1 MVKHSLAWLE
11 ILLFWDLRVCS
22 RNESS
27 ELLAAPNDLDIRIK
41 TLMEYL
47 PSCCHESFLFKG
59 IFIRPSKRQNYG
71 FEEWKQSSLFKA
83 HIFQLKA
90 DMCHHIFQNVT
101 VFCCVTYH
109 GSLVPVWVPFPT
121 LHPDFLSLVPKR
133 ILVWSQGRWGHIV
146 CTLWWQDATAQPVL
160 LCPLVFRAHNVGLCL
175 ICVKRQKG
183 NMLPQ
188 VREQCCVLVWGGHPV
203 SAAKR

>member
-1 MVKHSLAWLE
+1 MS
-11 ILLFWDLRVCS
+11 WDLRVYS

-27 ELLAAPNDLDIRIK
+27 ELLAAANDLDIWIK
-41 TLMEYL
+41 ILIKY
-47 PSCCHESFLFKG
+47 CIIKVSFLKVYLSSQAKGKMMGLRNENNRACLRPTSSNQKEICVAISFKT
-59 IFIRPSKRQNYG
+59 
-71 FEEWKQSSLFKA
+71 
-83 HIFQLKA
+83 
-90 DMCHHIFQNVT
+90 VT

-175 ICVKRQKG
+175 ICVRRQKG